1 MMRPRSSSPPRR
13 QRLFTP
19 VFESARYPAHLLV
32 RAANN
37 WQQLYLDKQDAL
49 IAATLV
55 TTDLARLGAP
65 PAVLAL
71 AARVIEDNVR
81 HIEVCGRV
89 LEALGVAAQTPAP
102 ETTRSN
108 LGRGESIDGRCARAL
123 VTGFT
128 VAEPLAAAG
137 FAAARSLAREPLLA
151 WGFTEL
157 LRDEA
162 RHGTFG
168 AKAGGWVIR
177 DWANAE
183 RQALWPDCV
192 AKMEAVERRLG
203 GPMPRAANG
212 NARGVHPAEREAE
225 ALGIVSAEVGCAA
238 VVSAIPRWVL
248 PHLHALG
255 IMPQPLA
262 RPAFVHLSEPSDGFR
277 TSRGQSRIS
286 AVR

>member
-1 MMRPRSSSPPRR
+1 MIRPRTLTPARRPRS
-13 QRLFTP
+13 FTP
-19 VFESARYPAHLLV
+19 VFDPSRYPASLLARLV
-32 RAANN
+32 GR
-37 WQQLYLDKQDAL
+37 WQQLYTDKQDAL
-49 IAATLV
+49 IGATLV

-65 PAVLAL
+65 PDILAL
-71 AARVIEDNVR
+71 AARVIENSVR
-81 HIEVCGRV
+81 HVEVCGR
-89 LEALGVAAQTPAP
+89 LLDALGAVAEPAAP
-102 ETTRSN
+102 ETTRST
-108 LGRGESIDGRCARAL
+108 LGRGEAIDGRCARAL
-123 VTGFT
+123 ITGFT

-137 FAAARSLAREPLLA
+137 FAAARSLAREPLVA

-177 DWANAE
+177 AWANAE

-203 GPMPRAANG
+203 GPLPRAANG
-212 NARGVHPAEREAE
+212 NARGGRSSDREAE
-225 ALGIVSAEVGCAA
+225 ALGIITPEVGCDA

-255 IMPQPLA
+255 ILPQPLA
-262 RPAFVHLSEPSDGFR
+262 RPAFV
-277 TSRGQSRIS
+277 Q
-286 AVR
+286 

>member
-1 MMRPRSSSPPRR
+1 
-13 QRLFTP
+13 
-19 VFESARYPAHLLV
+19 PALLV
-32 RAANN
+32 RVADL
-37 WQQLYLDKQDAL
+37 WQRLYLDKQDAL

-65 PAVLAL
+65 PAILAQ
-71 AARVIEDNVR
+71 AARVIEDNIR

-89 LEALGVAAQTPAP
+89 LDAVGAQARPPAP

-108 LGRGESIDGRCARAL
+108 LGRGESIDTRCARAL

-128 VAEPLAAAG
+128 VTQALAAAG
-137 FAAARSLAREPLLA
+137 FAAARSLAREPFVA

-157 LRDEA
+157 LRDES

-168 AKAGGWVIR
+168 AQAAGWVIR
-177 DWANAE
+177 DWSSAE

-192 AKMEAVERRLG
+192 ARMEAVERRLG
-203 GPMPRAANG
+203 GPLPRAANG
-212 NARGVHPAEREAE
+212 NGRGAHPAERQAE
-225 ALGIVSAEVGCAA
+225 ALGIVSPEVTCAA

-248 PHLHALG
+248 PHLQSLG

-262 RPAFVHLSEPSDGFR
+262 RPAFVH
-277 TSRGQSRIS
+277 
-286 AVR
+286 

>member
-1 MMRPRSSSPPRR
+1 MMRSTRPAPIPRR

-19 VFESARYPAHLLV
+19 IFDPSRYPAPLLSRV
-32 RAANN
+32 AGR
-37 WQQLYLDKQDAL
+37 WQQLYVDEQDAV
-49 IAATLV
+49 ISASLV

-65 PAVLAL
+65 AAILAL

-81 HIEVCGRV
+81 HVEVCARV
-89 LEALGVAAQTPAP
+89 LDSLGVAPRTPAP
-102 ETTRSN
+102 ETTRST
-108 LGRGESIDGRCARAL
+108 LGRGEAIDARCARAL
-123 VTGFT
+123 ITGFT

-137 FAAARSLAREPLLA
+137 FAAARSLAREPLVA
-151 WGFTEL
+151 WGFSEL

-162 RHGTFG
+162 RHGAFG

-177 DWANAE
+177 DWTSAD

-203 GPMPRAANG
+203 GPLPRAANG
-212 NARGVHPAEREAE
+212 NARGVRPADRDAE
-225 ALGIVSAEVGCAA
+225 ALGMIAPEVSCDA

-255 IMPQPLA
+255 ILPQPIA
-262 RPAFVHLSEPSDGFR
+262 RPAFVH
-277 TSRGQSRIS
+277 
-286 AVR
+286 

>member
-1 MMRPRSSSPPRR
+1 MMRLRPSQPPRR
-13 QRLFTP
+13 LRLFTP
-19 VFESARYPAHLLV
+19 LFDPARYPAPLLARV
-32 RAANN
+32 ASH
-37 WQQLYLDKQDAL
+37 WQSLYLDKQDAL

-65 PAVLAL
+65 PALLAL
-71 AARVIEDNVR
+71 AARVIDDKIR
-81 HIEVCGRV
+81 HVEVCTRV
-89 LEALGVAAQTPAP
+89 LDAVGSPARTPAP

-108 LGRGESIDGRCARAL
+108 LGRGESIDARCARAL
-123 VTGFT
+123 IPGFT

-151 WGFTEL
+151 WGYTEL

-162 RHGTFG
+162 RHGSFG

-177 DWANAE
+177 DWPNAE

-203 GPMPRAANG
+203 GPLPRAANG
-212 NARGVHPAEREAE
+212 NARGGRVADREAE
-225 ALGIVSAEVGCAA
+225 ALGMIPPAVSCEA

-262 RPAFVHLSEPSDGFR
+262 RPAFVH
-277 TSRGQSRIS
+277 
-286 AVR
+286 